1 MLEQLHSR
9 IVEWNIQHVYS
20 SMQFQNYYIA
30 TKIQG
35 SDETPYSNEEIVL
48 KTSLVKT

>member
-9 IVEWNIQHVYS
+9 IMEWNIQHVYS
-20 SMQFQNYYIA
+20 SMQFQNYYIG
-30 TKIQG
+30 TKTQG

-48 KTSLVKT
+48 KNITC